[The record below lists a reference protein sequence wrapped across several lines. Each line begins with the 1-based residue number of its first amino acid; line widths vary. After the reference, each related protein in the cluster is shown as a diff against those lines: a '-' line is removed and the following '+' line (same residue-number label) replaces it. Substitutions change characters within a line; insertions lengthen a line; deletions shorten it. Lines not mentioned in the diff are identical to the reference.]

1 MKNLETEYKKQITE
15 EVPDLWGRIESSVDA
30 IEAQNNKNDAVTTD
44 TDVKAVDTANTST
57 QETNIT
63 DISKRKK
70 KIDLLR
76 IGKYSAIVA
85 AAACVLVVVLAVS
98 NSGKSMSTA
107 PNEAAAEAAYEAA
120 SDTAEMTDGTA
131 FDTTEMADS
140 ATEYTNEAADEAKY
154 DSFNEEPAS
163 AEAEAAYDAAEA
175 EEEADAMI
183 YTATGA
189 SSEKIRGKTEGFNN
203 EIKIG
208 ATQESA
214 ASKNDTKAEE
224 AVSEN
229 EDTAEA
235 AKLFYV
241 HGVITGSKTTE
252 KKGKDPYYITITDTD
267 GNEYEAFV
275 PEDKEPE
282 VRKAEKEGKECIFVL
297 TVSASGDIDAEYIL
311 EEIG

>member
-70 KIDLLR
+70 KIDFLR

-107 PNEAAAEAAYEAA
+107 PNEAAAEAAY
-120 SDTAEMTDGTA
+120 DTAEMTDGTA

-175 EEEADAMI
+175 EEETDAMI

-208 ATQESA
+208 AMQESA

-224 AVSEN
+224 AVLEN

-235 AKLFYV
+235 AELLYV

-275 PEDKEPE
+275 PEKTEAE
-282 VRKAEKEGKECIFVL
+282 VRKTEKEGKECIFVL

-311 EEIG
+311 EEID